1 VRAHA
6 TKSPHLNLPPRR
18 GKRLGRRRPADQL
31 ERIRG
36 FERFG
41 RSAALEWFERM
52 SNQGPLDGV
61 RVLDLTRVLAGP
73 YCTMFL
79 GDLGAEVVKVEQ
91 PGVGDDTRG
100 WGPPFAGGESA
111 YFLCVNRNKKSITLD
126 LKSAEGIEL
135 LKKLATCADVL
146 IENFRPGTMERL
158 GLGEKDLRAVNPRL
172 IYASLSGFGADGPM
186 SDVPGYDLIIQ
197 AWGGLMSITGMPD
210 GEPTKVG
217 VAIID
222 LVAGLMLGKSI
233 AAALFAREKLGI
245 GQKIDTSLLEAEVA
259 CLINAG
265 SNYLVAGTIPG
276 RWGNAHPTIVPYQS
290 FKTADGFLV
299 IGVASEGIWQRFC
312 PAIGK
317 AELADD
323 SRFVKNANRVEN
335 RVALIAMLSEMFLSR
350 DTDTWLGLLNE
361 AEVPCAPIQTIDKV
375 LTAPQVRH
383 RDMVV
388 EVDHLTAGPVRM
400 AGIPVKFSATPAS
413 VRLPPPLL
421 GQHTEEILETWLG
434 MKNKDINELKEK
446 KVL

>member
-1 VRAHA
+1 MNVSKPGSLH
-6 TKSPHLNLPPRR
+6 
-18 GKRLGRRRPADQL
+18 
-31 ERIRG
+31 
-36 FERFG
+36 
-41 RSAALEWFERM
+41 
-52 SNQGPLDGV
+52 GV

-111 YFLCVNRNKKSITLD
+111 YFLCVNRNKKSIAVD
-126 LKSAEGIEL
+126 LKSTEGIDL
-135 LKKLATCADVL
+135 LKRLAAQADVL

-158 GLGEKDLRAVNPRL
+158 GLGERELRAINPRL

-197 AWGGLMSITGMPD
+197 AWGGLMSVTGMPD

-217 VAIID
+217 VAILD
-222 LVAGLMLGKSI
+222 LVAGLMLGQSI
-233 AAALFAREKLGI
+233 AAALFAREKLGV
-245 GQKIDTSLLEAEVA
+245 GQKIDTSLLEAAVA

-265 SNYLVAGTIPG
+265 SNYLVEGTIPG

-299 IGVASEGIWQRFC
+299 IGVASEGIWRRFC
-312 PAIGK
+312 QALDR

-323 SRFVKNANRVEN
+323 PRFAKNANRVEH
-335 RVALIAMLSEMFLSR
+335 RAALLSILAEVFPNR
-350 DTDTWLGLLNE
+350 DTDTWLRLLNQ
-361 AEVPCAPIQTIDKV
+361 AEVPCAPVQTIDKV
-375 LTAPQVRH
+375 FTAPQVLH
-383 RDMVV
+383 REMLV
-388 EVDHLTAGPVRM
+388 EVDHPTAGAVRM
-400 AGIPVKFSATPAS
+400 AGIPVKFSVTPAS

-421 GQHTEEILETWLG
+421 GQHTVEVLSSWIGMNTHEIE
-434 MKNKDINELKEK
+434 ELKKK
-446 KVL
+446 KVV